1 MIAWG
6 MIGPNT
12 PHPCDRSRKTVLEK
26 DDADRQYQ
34 VLVNHE
40 EQYSLWPL
48 DKPAPAGWRQVGPTG
63 SKEACLEY
71 VNATWTDMR
80 PLSMR

>member
-1 MIAWG
+1 MQ
-6 MIGPNT
+6 
-12 PHPCDRSRKTVLEK
+12 DQ

-48 DKPAPAGWRQVGPTG
+48 DKAAPDGWRQTG
-63 SKEACLEY
+63 TSGTKDVCLAY

-80 PLSMR
+80 PLSLRTKTP

>member
-1 MIAWG
+1 MIAE
-6 MIGPNT
+6 N
-12 PHPCDRSRKTVLEK
+12 E
-26 DDADRQYQ
+26 ADRQYQ

-48 DKPAPAGWRQVGPTG
+48 EKAPPQGWRQTG
-63 SKEACLEY
+63 TTGNKEACLAY

-80 PLSMR
+80 PASLRSQ

>member
-1 MIAWG
+1 MAVDVTWSDGGIVQVSTE
-6 MIGPNT
+6 N
-12 PHPCDRSRKTVLEK
+12 E
-26 DDADRQYQ
+26 ADSQYQ

-48 DKPAPAGWRQVGPTG
+48 DKAPPVGWRQTGPTG
-63 SKEACLEY
+63 SKETCLAY

-80 PLSMR
+80 PLSLRSD

>member
-1 MIAWG
+1 MHG
-6 MIGPNT
+6 M
-12 PHPCDRSRKTVLEK
+12 

-40 EQYSLWPL
+40 EQYSLWPF
-48 DKPAPAGWRQVGPTG
+48 DKAPPAGWRQTG
-63 SKEACLEY
+63 TSGTKDACLEY

-80 PLSMR
+80 PLSLRA